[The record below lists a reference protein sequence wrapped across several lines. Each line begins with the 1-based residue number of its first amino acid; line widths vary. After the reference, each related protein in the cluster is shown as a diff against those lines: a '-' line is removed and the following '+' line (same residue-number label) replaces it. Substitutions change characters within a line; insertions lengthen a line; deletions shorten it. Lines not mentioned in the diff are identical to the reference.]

1 MLTTIIYRSNTDIQ
15 KIVEFEDSLKMKEIR
30 EKISLYFEIK
40 DFKLFLTNPDGY
52 QFQLTHEDENRSY
65 AYFLWKGCKPT
76 ILILSTQETT
86 NDSGINLED
95 IINDSSNEVDDEK
108 IKDIKLDDILNEE

>member
-1 MLTTIIYRSNTDIQ
+1 M
-15 KIVEFEDSLKMKEIR
+15 KMKTDHMLI
-30 EKISLYFEIK
+30 
-40 DFKLFLTNPDGY
+40 
-52 QFQLTHEDENRSY
+52 
-65 AYFLWKGCKPT
+65 FLWKGCKPT